1 MAVAAAMNAKL
12 DYNKLEAGEGRMC
25 TVFDEIEKEGEVKGR
40 AFGIIEICLEFGLS
54 ESDILNRLQKKL
66 EVSLEEAQDYFA
78 KYKKREVLEAMEEAR
93 RIGKEPNTK
102 RYDSFAEVLEDFHN
116 SVNQRRLHKS
126 IERLEK
132 KFDRVY

>member
-1 MAVAAAMNAKL
+1 MQN
-12 DYNKLEAGEGRMC
+12 
-25 TVFDEIEKEGEVKGR
+25 I
-40 AFGIIEICLEFGLS
+40 
-54 ESDILNRLQKKL
+54 
-66 EVSLEEAQDYFA
+66 
-78 KYKKREVLEAMEEAR
+78 KKREVLEAMEEAR

-116 SVNQRRLHKS
+116 SVNQQRLHKS